1 MTYQSV
7 IDWLAYSPP
16 PWPTPRPTH
25 PLRPRWERRKES
37 RPAELLEA
45 ALDCFVERG
54 FAATRLEDVASRAGV
69 SKGTLYLYYEG
80 KDDLFKAV
88 IRSNALPLIEAFR
101 QDIERSTLASAE
113 LLGRFFTTGGIR
125 SAKPGSRGSPN

>member
-1 MTYQSV
+1 MANPSSYPS
-7 IDWLAYSPP
+7 AAS
-16 PWPTPRPTH
+16 
-25 PLRPRWERRKES
+25 PRWERRKES

-54 FAATRLEDVASRAGV
+54 YAATRLEDVASRAGV
-69 SKGTLYLYYEG
+69 SKGTLYLYYDG

-101 QDIERSTLASAE
+101 QDI
-113 LLGRFFTTGGIR
+113 
-125 SAKPGSRGSPN
+125 